1 MATASS
7 GAGILVTSP
16 GGAITAANARAA
28 SLLETDEA
36 VLEGIGAD
44 TRVALTFAML
54 FFDADLDGRLDLF
67 QANGHLENEINRV
80 HPSQTYAQPAQLF
93 WNCGDACAQRFQLL
107 DTTAD
112 LDNPMVGRGAAYA
125 DIDGDG
131 DLDLAL
137 TRTGGRAIL
146 LRNDTPRSGNWLRL
160 WLAGSSDNRDAIG
173 AEVTLTADNG
183 MQKRRVT
190 PVRGYLSQVEMPLTF
205 GLGEATQVSVEIRW
219 PEGTT
224 QRFDELPINRQLR
237 IVQGETPD
245 L

>member
-1 MATASS
+1 MHTINRNPMAAVYEIIRQRKRHLHLYVHSNRQGVDELV
-7 GAGILVTSP
+7 GAGYPADQLYF
-16 GGAITAANARAA
+16 
-28 SLLETDEA
+28 TD
-36 VLEGIGAD
+36 G
-44 TRVALTFAML
+44 
-54 FFDADLDGRLDLF
+54 
-67 QANGHLENEINRV
+67 N
-80 HPSQTYAQPAQLF
+80 
-93 WNCGDACAQRFQLL
+93 
-107 DTTAD
+107 TAD
-112 LDNPMVGRGAAYA
+112 YSAAGAAVTVSLQTGTA
-125 DIDGDG
+125 NPDGDG
-131 DLDLAL
+131 GVDVYLARDGEPNL
-137 TRTGGRAIL
+137 L
-146 LRNDTPRSGNWLRL
+146 LRNQVVERGHWLGLDLRGDP
-160 WLAGSSDNRDAIG
+160 ANRDAIG